1 MLTVEVDVAAVE
13 KRLLAG
19 LVSCPRCSG
28 VLRPWGFARPRWL
41 RTSSGRLRVRPR
53 RARCAG
59 CGRSHVLLS
68 ADALLRRA
76 DAVEVIGAGLVAKA
90 AGAGSRR
97 VAGLLGRARSTVRGW
112 LARFGGR
119 AELLRR
125 LFTQVL
131 VDVDPDPVP
140 PPVAG
145 SVFADAVAAIV
156 SAAAVV
162 ARRWGLSMLTVSPWR
177 VAGAVTAGRLLS
189 PDLLVLPIN
198 TSAPWP
204 AAR

>member
-1 MLTVEVDVAAVE
+1 MLTVEVDAAAVE

-19 LVSCPRCSG
+19 QMVCPCSG

-41 RTSSGRLRVRPR
+41 RTPSGRVRVRPR
-53 RARCAG
+53 RARCAR
-59 CGRSHVLLS
+59 CGRSHVLLGVNV
-68 ADALLRRA
+68 LVRRA

-112 LARFGGR
+112 LARFAGR
-119 AELLRR
+119 AQLLRR

-131 VDVDPDPVP
+131 VDVDADPVP
-140 PPVAG
+140 PAAAG
-145 SVFADAVAAIV
+145 SGFADAVAAIV
-156 SAAAVV
+156 AAAATV
-162 ARRWGLSMLTVSPWR
+162 ARRWGLSVLTVSPWR
-177 VAGAVTAGRLLS
+177 VAVSVTGGRLLS

-204 AAR
+204 VPR